1 MSNSASGTYSCYR
14 SPAFLNTVEIAVDTI
29 SNPVNYVNIIRKSW
43 CPVGFDPTPSTPKT
57 VYLTATTT

>member
-29 SNPVNYVNIIRKSW
+29 SNPVNYVNIIRKKW
-43 CPVGFDPTPSTPKT
+43 CQLGFDP
-57 VYLTATTT
+57 ATRHSQN